1 MNVDSSKL
9 LIDLKDTFKTVLDNF
24 SEGDRNAIDLLLNRY
39 AELVVRKFNG
49 EDVDV
54 NLAAVK
60 AALTNYRV
68 GATSNV
74 SNVARQFAMD
84 FFTTLIAKIL

>member
-9 LIDLKDTFKTVLDNF
+9 LIDLKDSFKTVLDNF
-24 SEGDRNAIDLLLNRY
+24 SEEDRNAIDLLVNRY
-39 AELVVRKFNG
+39 ADLVVRRFNG

>member
-9 LIDLKDTFKTVLDNF
+9 LIDLKDSFKTVLDNF
-24 SEGDRNAIDLLLNRY
+24 SEEDRNAIDLLLNRY
-39 AELVVRKFNG
+39 ADLVVRRFNG

>member
-39 AELVVRKFNG
+39 ADLVVRRFNG

-68 GATSNV
+68 GASSNV

>member
-1 MNVDSSKL
+1 MIVDSSKL
-9 LIDLKDTFKTVLDNF
+9 LIDLKDSFKSVLDNF
-24 SEGDRNAIDLLLNRY
+24 SDGDRNAIDLLLNRY
-39 AELVVRKFNG
+39 ADLTIRSLNG

-84 FFTTLIAKIL
+84 FFTTLMAKIL

>member
-39 AELVVRKFNG
+39 AELVVRRFNG

>member
-9 LIDLKDTFKTVLDNF
+9 LIDLKDAFKTVLDNF

-39 AELVVRKFNG
+39 ADLVVRRFNG

>member
-9 LIDLKDTFKTVLDNF
+9 LIDLKDSFKTVLDNF

-39 AELVVRKFNG
+39 ADLTIRSLNG

-74 SNVARQFAMD
+74 SNVARQFAME

>member
-1 MNVDSSKL
+1 MIVDSSKL
-9 LIDLKDTFKTVLDNF
+9 LIDLKDSFKSVLDNF

-39 AELVVRKFNG
+39 ADLTIRSLNG

>member
-9 LIDLKDTFKTVLDNF
+9 LIDLKDTFKAVLDNF

-39 AELVVRKFNG
+39 ADLVVRRFNG

-84 FFTTLIAKIL
+84 FFTTLITKIL

>member
-9 LIDLKDTFKTVLDNF
+9 LIDLKDSFKTVLDNF
-24 SEGDRNAIDLLLNRY
+24 SEEDRSAIDLLVNRY
-39 AELVVRKFNG
+39 ADLVVRRFNG

-60 AALTNYRV
+60 AALTNYKV

-74 SNVARQFAMD
+74 SNVARQFAME

>member
-24 SEGDRNAIDLLLNRY
+24 SEGDRSAIDLLLNRY
-39 AELVVRKFNG
+39 ADLVVRRFNG

>member
-9 LIDLKDTFKTVLDNF
+9 LIDLKDSFKTVLDNF
-24 SEGDRNAIDLLLNRY
+24 SEEDRNAIDLLVNRY
-39 AELVVRKFNG
+39 ADLVVRRFNG

-60 AALTNYRV
+60 TALTNYRV

-74 SNVARQFAMD
+74 SNVLRQFAME
-84 FFTTLIAKIL
+84 FFTTLITKIL

>member
-39 AELVVRKFNG
+39 ADLVVRRFNG

>member
-9 LIDLKDTFKTVLDNF
+9 LIDLKDSFKTVLDNF

-39 AELVVRKFNG
+39 ADLVVRRFNG

-68 GATSNV
+68 GASSNV

>member
-39 AELVVRKFNG
+39 ADLVVRRFNG

-60 AALTNYRV
+60 AALTYYRV

>member
-1 MNVDSSKL
+1 MNIDAQKL
-9 LIDLKDTFKTVLDNF
+9 LIDLKESFKQVLDNF
-24 SEGDRNAIDLLLNRY
+24 SEGDRNAIDLLLNNY
-39 AELVVRKFNG
+39 ASLVVRRING

-54 NLAAVK
+54 SLAAVK
-60 AALTNYRV
+60 AALTNYKV
-68 GATSNV
+68 GASSNV

>member
-1 MNVDSSKL
+1 MEVDAQKL
-9 LIDLKDTFKTVLDNF
+9 LIDLKDSFKQILDNF
-24 SEGDRNAIDLLLNRY
+24 EEGDRNNIDLLLNNY
-39 AELVVRKFNG
+39 ANLVIRRVNG

-54 NLAAVK
+54 NLNAVK
-60 AALTNYRV
+60 AALMNYRV

-84 FFTTLIAKIL
+84 FFTSLLAKIL

>member
-9 LIDLKDTFKTVLDNF
+9 LIDLKDSFKTVLDNF

-39 AELVVRKFNG
+39 ADLVVRRFNG

-84 FFTTLIAKIL
+84 FFTTLITKIL